1 MKKLEK
7 GKPENQQETTK
18 VNTNFKKYRKKV
30 TKTRETTNSKEKKK
44 RTGEKKIKP
53 PKFLLKTQLK

>member
-18 VNTNFKKYRKKV
+18 VNTNFKKYRKKI

-44 RTGEKKIKP
+44 RTREKKIKP
-53 PKFLLKTQLK
+53 PKNLLKTQLK